1 MALIPMTSPTPLAAK
16 APATTRSCQMS
27 SPWGRTAVTPVR
39 AGPLPCG
46 SSGPPHETVQWP
58 TRTPGTS
65 VMAFSG
71 PVGSTPTATPRS
83 RSRQR
88 SGPLIPLLQD
98 ARAVRLEVAAA
109 EVVCA
114 AQRLDGL
121 DAGHHGLVAHVE
133 HGAVDAEARAHGHE
147 GAVEQSAV
155 GQAEAHV
162 AEAAGGAHGQALL
175 DELEGLHHDLGGRG
189 VGRDGHDQRVDP
201 QVLAGQPGAG
211 AEVEQL
217 LGYGEAVLGGRR
229 DALVAQAK
237 ADHRALVLLDE
248 RQDGVD
254 ARLLTTDRVDERH
267 LAALVDAGVR
277 AVIDKG

>member
-1 MALIPMTSPTPLAAK
+1 MSPHSRMALIPMSSPTPLAAK
-16 APATTRSCQMS
+16 APATTRSCQIS

-46 SSGPPHETVQWP
+46 SSGPPHEMVQWP

-71 PVGSTPTATPRS
+71 PVGSTPTPTPRS

-88 SGPLIPLLQD
+88 SSPLILLLQD

-109 EVVCA
+109 EVVFA

-121 DAGHHGLVAHVE
+121 DGGHHGLVAHVE

-147 GAVEQSAV
+147 GAVEQDAV

-175 DELEGLHHDLGGRG
+175 DQLEGIHRDLGGRG

-201 QVLAGQPGAG
+201 EVLAGQPGAG
-211 AEVEQL
+211 
-217 LGYGEAVLGGRR
+217 EAVRGGRR
-229 DALVAQAK
+229 DALVAQTK

-248 RQDGVD
+248 REDSVD
-254 ARLLTTDRVDERH
+254 ARLLATDRVDERH
-267 LAALVDAGVR
+267 LAALVDDGTHAGVEGR
-277 AVIDKG
+277 GAR